1 MSTTGHPNAA
11 WVYERVRERFPDIS
25 LGTVYRNLE
34 VLASDGA
41 VLELRAADG
50 VARFDGDA
58 SEHYHLECTVC
69 ARVMDAGAAGER
81 RKHVNFGDEAIEKKN
96 GFRVTGHRLT
106 YLGVCAECAAKERAT
121 SDTAGHRSRKK

>member
-1 MSTTGHPNAA
+1 MSTTSHPNAA
-11 WVYERVRERFPDIS
+11 WVYERVRERFSDIS

-69 ARVMDAGAAGER
+69 ARVMDAGAAGGR
-81 RKHVNFGDEAIEKKN
+81 RKAADFADGAVERDT

-106 YLGVCAECAAKERAT
+106 YLGVCAECAAKE
-121 SDTAGHRSRKK
+121 DTAGHRSRKK